1 MNSNESIKTTCF
13 IDIINSTSE
22 LELTIAINNVLKQV
36 ISKGI
41 RFSKS
46 KLIKCCREKKTS
58 SPNIWTKKVARP
70 FGTLLKQVK
79 RYEKLCEL
87 RETNTQ
93 TDSESALHCFG
104 TFYDTVRYNNTQIS
118 INFSKDLYCFSVNAS

>member
-41 RFSKS
+41 RFSQS
-46 KLIKCCREKKTS
+46 KLIKCCREKK
-58 SPNIWTKKVARP
+58 N
-70 FGTLLKQVK
+70 
-79 RYEKLCEL
+79 
-87 RETNTQ
+87 
-93 TDSESALHCFG
+93 
-104 TFYDTVRYNNTQIS
+104 
-118 INFSKDLYCFSVNAS
+118 